1 NNVSTLTDNC
11 SIIDRTTSNESLTR
25 GVDFYE
31 KRASDLEIIHHLL
44 EQESN
49 SKNIRLLNRFLEYDL
64 LKSCNSHVFLNS
76 DKKQQVHYFK
86 QLNELFN
93 QSYIKA

>member
-1 NNVSTLTDNC
+1 MFFTYLSPYINNVSTVTDNC

-49 SKNIRLLNRFLEYDL
+49 SKTFD
-64 LKSCNSHVFLNS
+64 C
-76 DKKQQVHYFK
+76 
-86 QLNELFN
+86 
-93 QSYIKA
+93 